1 MDMCV
6 QNGINIQILCCVFC
20 VPWSMFRLLCSII
33 HVPCSMFCVLCSV
46 FCVSCSVF
54 HDQRYVF
61 YVPCS
66 ILCSVFFV
74 LCSVNCAVC
83 SLFYLLGKT
92 FENKINAFYI
102 ISISDIKKK
111 HKKKIICTIPLWL
124 FRSQYVLNYCSHFS
138 RLKIINENQGTN
150 LS

>member
-1 MDMCV
+1 MY
-6 QNGINIQILCCVFC
+6 
-20 VPWSMFRLLCSII
+20 
-33 HVPCSMFCVLCSV
+33 HVPCSVI
-46 FCVSCSVF
+46 

-102 ISISDIKKK
+102 ISISDIKQE
-111 HKKKIICTIPLWL
+111 HKKKIICTIPL
-124 FRSQYVLNYCSHFS
+124 
-138 RLKIINENQGTN
+138 
-150 LS
+150 LSFLVVV